1 MDSPSEQR
9 SDAASE
15 GSSSSAVRITGD
27 QVYDLHRDAEGLGQ
41 DYRNLMAAFPND
53 TLAFSARGIPGP
65 SELLHIE
72 NSAGCLMNKI
82 SRRNGSA
89 QSDSDSDEFDSDL
102 VDIDDEDAM
111 KQELAGILYRYE
123 NARSA
128 LERLRILL
136 ERQYAN
142 QNGDYYYAGGIH
154 AADKEW
160 KVIGEHQSLPEDHDQ
175 PEQAE
180 DEKADDGM
188 FNVHSS
194 LEHYLRVELLRQFP
208 AVRTC
213 LEPMLTPRTE
223 DSNNEEGGVR
233 LS

>member
-1 MDSPSEQR
+1 M
-9 SDAASE
+9 
-15 GSSSSAVRITGD
+15 
-27 QVYDLHRDAEGLGQ
+27 YDLHRDIESLGQ

-53 TLAFSARGIPGP
+53 TAAFSAGGIPRP
-65 SELLHIE
+65 NELLHIE

-82 SRRNGSA
+82 SRKNGSA

-102 VDIDDEDAM
+102 VDTDDEDGM
-111 KQELAGILYRYE
+111 EQELAGILYRYE

-136 ERQYAN
+136 ERQHAD

-160 KVIGEHQSLPEDHDQ
+160 QVIGERQSLPEDQAQPDQ
-175 PEQAE
+175 VE
-180 DEKADDGM
+180 DKNLSDKGDVEERMDDGM
-188 FNVHSS
+188 FNIPAPLGHS
-194 LEHYLRVELLRQFP
+194 LRVKLLRAFP
-208 AVRTC
+208 AVKASLDAVLMPGT
-213 LEPMLTPRTE
+213 
-223 DSNNEEGGVR
+223 DDEEGVIN